1 MFNSNVSSAISGA
14 FMESMQRT
22 TAVGLVL
29 ACLVSAAIAEARKE
43 FRYTVNPKAK
53 ANISVDTQYGSITVK
68 PGYGNQVVILA
79 VQESKADI
87 DHLQKGNRI
96 EIESHLLPGADVQS
110 GRVDYELT
118 VPPNATVSLRSSTGP
133 LTIERL
139 HGDLTLEGADASI
152 EVRNSGGGHVHINTM
167 KGAITLT
174 EVRSAH
180 IELTS
185 ISGDIRLSSV
195 NGPFVQVKSGSGNIS
210 YDGDFGSDGD
220 YTFTTHTG
228 NIEALVAAS
237 ASADFNARS
246 VHGQVQS
253 ELPLAP
259 SEKPKFPV
267 NANSFA
273 GTVGKASSEVVFTS
287 ISGKI
292 RLKRR

>member
-1 MFNSNVSSAISGA
+1 
-14 FMESMQRT
+14 MESMQRT

-29 ACLVSAAIAEARKE
+29 ACLVSAAIAETRKE
-43 FRYTVNPKAK
+43 FRFTVLPKAK
-53 ANISVDTQYGSITVK
+53 ANIYVSSQYGAITVK
-68 PGYGNQVVILA
+68 PGYTNQVVVVA
-79 VQESKADI
+79 VQQSKAEV

-96 EIESHLLPGADVQS
+96 EIESHLLPGADGQS

-118 VPPNATVSLRSSTGP
+118 VPSNATVSLRSSTGS

-139 HGDLTLEGADASI
+139 HGDLSLEGADAPI

-185 ISGDIRLSSV
+185 IGGDIRLSSV
-195 NGPFVQVKSGSGNIS
+195 SGPFVQAKSGSGNIS

-228 NIEALVAAS
+228 DIEALVAAT

-253 ELPLAP
+253 DLPLVP
-259 SEKPKFPV
+259 NERHKLPV

-273 GTVGKASSEVVFTS
+273 GTVGKASSKVVFTS

>member
-1 MFNSNVSSAISGA
+1 MFNSSVDRAISGVC
-14 FMESMQRT
+14 METMQRMT
-22 TAVGLVL
+22 VVGLVL
-29 ACLVSAAIAEARKE
+29 ACLVSAAIAETRKE
-43 FRYTVNPKAK
+43 FRYTVHPKAK
-53 ANISVDTQYGSITVK
+53 ANISVDTRYGSITVK
-68 PGYGNQVVILA
+68 PGYGNQVVIVA
-79 VQESKADI
+79 AQESKAGI

-96 EIESHLLPGADVQS
+96 EIESQLLAGADAQT

-118 VPPNATVSLRSSTGP
+118 VPPNATISLRSTTGP
-133 LTIERL
+133 LTVERL
-139 HGDLTLEGADASI
+139 HGDLTLEGADAPI
-152 EVRNSGGGHVHINTM
+152 EIRNAGGGHVHINTM
-167 KGAITLT
+167 KGSITLT
-174 EVRSAH
+174 DVKGAH
-180 IELTS
+180 IEITS
-185 ISGDIRLSSV
+185 ISGPIRLSAVS
-195 NGPFVQVKSGSGNIS
+195 GPFVQVKSGSGSIS
-210 YDGDFGSDGD
+210 YEGDFGSDGD

-228 NIEALVAAS
+228 DIEALVATS